1 MSSSNSSVVRARQ
14 HQSLVYCHCH
24 LKCVL
29 FTCPQGP
36 NSGRQFYRCIYNRSD
51 DDCHYFKW
59 VDEEEEPCYVT
70 CYEFNAFDRK
80 TSKKLDRILL
90 MIKVFVAVVLIDV
103 TIRLYF
109 G

>member
-1 MSSSNSSVVRARQ
+1 MSSSNSSVAKVRRQ
-14 HQSLVYCHCH
+14 QSQVYCHCH

-29 FTCPQGP
+29 FTCHQGP

-70 CYEFNAFDRK
+70 YNELNVYKRRN
-80 TSKKLDRILL
+80 SKKLDHILL
-90 MIKVFVAVVLIDV
+90 MIKVFVAVCS
-103 TIRLYF
+103 Y
-109 G
+109 

>member
-1 MSSSNSSVVRARQ
+1 MSSSNSSVVRARRN
-14 HQSLVYCHCH
+14 QSLVYCHCH

-29 FTCPQGP
+29 FTCHQGP

-70 CYEFNAFDRK
+70 RYEFNAFDRK